1 MNENDVKPPAFCP
14 ACGAKVRRSLT
25 ERIGIS
31 ADDLSILTAIV
42 LVGAIL
48 LGITGLIVYGCVV
61 SGQDKRSHEGEMAKT
76 GYVQATKCLDP
87 STNFRNG
94 KYVTEWVKQE
104 DKKP

>member
-1 MNENDVKPPAFCP
+1 MNESDVKPPAFCP

-31 ADDLSILTAIV
+31 ADDLSILTGIIIV
-42 LVGAIL
+42 GVIL

-61 SGQDKRSHEGEMAKT
+61 SGQDKRQHESEMAGK
-76 GYVQATKCLDP
+76 GYVQATKCIDP
-87 STNFRNG
+87 AGNLKQG
-94 KYVTEWVKQE
+94 KYVTEWVKE